1 MFEEVKRAIAHFALV
16 APFKRAT
23 GANRS
28 HRLFQ
33 KSDKSDLL
41 MSFFCKVQRERFA
54 LGCSF
59 YKEMRA
65 NHSQS
70 LFKKSDFE
78 QKSEHQKR
86 EFPTLSQTQKRFISL
101 QNAYYSNFTH
111 KKYF

>member
-41 MSFFCKVQRERFA
+41 MSFFCKEQREGIAHSCYFA
-54 LGCSF
+54 KC
-59 YKEMRA
+59 
-65 NHSQS
+65 
-70 LFKKSDFE
+70 DV
-78 QKSEHQKR
+78 SELL
-86 EFPTLSQTQKRFISL
+86 TVALL
-101 QNAYYSNFTH
+101 NG
-111 KKYF
+111 